1 MQGTGIFGGSF
12 NPIHNGHIALAKTL
26 LNVTGLDEIWF
37 MVSPQN
43 PLKQQAGLLDDTT
56 RLEMARTAL
65 TGEPQLAACDYKFYL
80 TRPSY
85 TWSTLQ
91 HLSHDYPD
99 RRFTLIIGADNWKMF
114 GRWYRHEDI
123 LRHHDVVIYPRH
135 GSIVDQVELPAG
147 VTLASTPL
155 FDISSTEI
163 RRRVT
168 CGESIDGLVP
178 DVIKQDVKR
187 HYGISKT

>member
-65 TGEPQLAACDYKFYL
+65 TGEPQLAACDYEFYL
-80 TRPSY
+80 TRSSVR
-85 TWSTLQ
+85 TT
-91 HLSHDYPD
+91 
-99 RRFTLIIGADNWKMF
+99 
-114 GRWYRHEDI
+114 GRCSAVGIATR
-123 LRHHDVVIYPRH
+123 
-135 GSIVDQVELPAG
+135 
-147 VTLASTPL
+147 
-155 FDISSTEI
+155 ISSDTM
-163 RRRVT
+163 T
-168 CGESIDGLVP
+168 W
-178 DVIKQDVKR
+178 
-187 HYGISKT
+187 

>member
-65 TGEPQLAACDYKFYL
+65 TGEPQLAACD
-80 TRPSY
+80 SN
-85 TWSTLQ
+85 SILQ
-91 HLSHDYPD
+91 DHHIHGVPCNTCRTTIPTAASH
-99 RRFTLIIGADNWKMF
+99 
-114 GRWYRHEDI
+114 
-123 LRHHDVVIYPRH
+123 
-135 GSIVDQVELPAG
+135 
-147 VTLASTPL
+147 
-155 FDISSTEI
+155 
-163 RRRVT
+163 
-168 CGESIDGLVP
+168 
-178 DVIKQDVKR
+178 
-187 HYGISKT
+187 